1 MQTFELGN
9 FGIQNRGESDSS
21 EQSVQVIDF
30 PTWLA
35 TNFKAEDIVVIKMD
49 VEGAEFDILAKM
61 LQTDLVSLIDLLLL
75 ECHPAK
81 GECGP
86 LRKQLKAKAV
96 PFLEESQQVSKNT
109 YQPTKQWGPTVA
121 AFREDLQSPQC
132 AFLNVTLS

>member
-1 MQTFELGN
+1 MYVCEIVLHALVASRHALCDVVN
-9 FGIQNRGESDSS
+9 
-21 EQSVQVIDF
+21 
-30 PTWLA
+30 A
-35 TNFKAEDIVVIKMD
+35 T
-49 VEGAEFDILAKM
+49 
-61 LQTDLVSLIDLLLL
+61 L